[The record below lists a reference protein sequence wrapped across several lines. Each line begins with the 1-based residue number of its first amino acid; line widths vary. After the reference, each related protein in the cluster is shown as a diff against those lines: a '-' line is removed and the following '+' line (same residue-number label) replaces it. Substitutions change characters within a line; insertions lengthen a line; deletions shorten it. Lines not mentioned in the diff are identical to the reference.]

1 MIINFDMPSSI
12 ETYKSRLTTY
22 ATNNTNTVDST
33 NNKQKLLV
41 VTFFNLDEHNN
52 NIEMANELVHVLKG
66 YGQKVPRELIKL
78 VQPPPLMSPSWK
90 AAAAGGGEGSGSG
103 SGENV
108 TGSRG
113 RPRPLNAV
121 PVREDSHSPAPD
133 VVGGAQQQQ
142 RRQRQF
148 LMSSSNN
155 SSDDDESS
163 SQNINNET
171 TPSGGSGVLRNQP
184 SSPLTTAATTTT
196 MRPNPVRR
204 IRHAE
209 VVLVDQ
215 CLIIYGRTWLRLRWP
230 GEQGGFG
237 GFVALSRIEDMV
249 GLQQSQSQQ
258 QPPRRRFK
266 SDEDGCGEDEEGS
279 GTTTTMTEYAVEGG
293 GTIQE
298 IHHHPTTSLGG
309 GVDSQQ
315 QQQQQQSSTSTTM
328 LAASTSIET
337 PLLCQETTVHY
348 PTSNDFMKLLPLYD
362 DGLKGVILDNG
373 SDDVPEGVTDDLL
386 MGENGEVRSRT
397 LYYCVCS
404 FDVIFISFF
413 SKFFLIV
420 LFIFIFDMCTTARVL
435 SYLSRGNS

>member
-12 ETYKSRLTTY
+12 ETYKSRLTSY
-22 ATNNTNTVDST
+22 CANNNTNTVDST

-163 SQNINNET
+163 SQNNNNET
-171 TPSGGSGVLRNQP
+171 TPSTGGSGVLQQQQP
-184 SSPLTTAATTTT
+184 SPLTTAAATTTT

-266 SDEDGCGEDEEGS
+266 SEEEEGCGEDEEGS

-298 IHHHPTTSLGG
+298 IHHPTTGLASLGG
-309 GVDSQQ
+309 GGGGSHQ

-328 LAASTSIET
+328 LAALTSIET

-386 MGENGEVRSRT
+386 MGKNGEVRSRI

-404 FDVIFISFF
+404 FDVIFIPFF
-413 SKFFLIV
+413 SKL
-420 LFIFIFDMCTTARVL
+420 C
-435 SYLSRGNS
+435 